1 MSFKSGEIY
10 LKDQR
15 SSNTFLSWT
24 LVMHVNLLPGVS
36 LQSLYTSKTLETK

>member
-1 MSFKSGEIY
+1 MSFESGEIY

-24 LVMHVNLLPGVS
+24 LVMHINLLPGVS
-36 LQSLYTSKTLETK
+36 VQSLNISKTL